1 MTAFEF
7 HKSSYSSST
16 GECVEVARNVPGVTA
31 IRDSKDAAGPR
42 LAFGAAAWASFIE
55 SLQDGDSASL

>member
-7 HKSSYSSST
+7 FKSSHSDT
-16 GECVEVARNVPGVTA
+16 GGNCVEVARNVPRVTA
-31 IRDSKDAAGPR
+31 VRDSNAPAGPR